1 MGSVLVD
8 PTGSSAAATFALA
21 PRRFR
26 DLNGKRVGLLNSTKY
41 NSDNLLDGI
50 ADLLRERY
58 AVSDVVRARKPT
70 FARPIP
76 DEQARDLAARCDV
89 VVTAIGD

>member
-1 MGSVLVD
+1 MASVLVD
-8 PTGSSAAATFALA
+8 PTGSSAAASFSLA

-26 DLNGKRVGLLNSTKY
+26 DLNGKRVGLLNSTKF
-41 NSDNLLDGI
+41 NSDNILDGI
-50 ADLLRERY
+50 ANLLQERY
-58 AVSDVVRARKPT
+58 EVADVVRARKPT

-76 DEQARDLAARCDV
+76 DDQARDLASRCDV